1 MRTRRRTQEE
11 VRMMS
16 NVMQALE
23 EGSKILIVR
32 DAVPENKVG
41 VTITLP
47 DGTSYKGAIDT
58 IEQRDLLL
66 KLMTALEGGEE

>member
-1 MRTRRRTQEE
+1 MSE
-11 VRMMS
+11 VMALVEDS
-16 NVMQALE
+16 PYWQAIE
-23 EGSKILIVR
+23 NGSKILIVR

-66 KLMTALEGGEE
+66 KLMTVMEGGEEE